1 METRDR
7 ILESALVSFGGRGYD
22 AVSLDSIARD
32 SGIRKQTVLYYFGS
46 KDALMEA
53 VIDRTVADLTA
64 ALLSATE
71 TPSPAQAPAARPTAP
86 PPSAPPETASA
97 PPESAETALPPPA
110 LAASAADA
118 PAPDVWAGVEAVVRA
133 VFRLAVRRPEM
144 LGLLREVTRLGPPWI
159 DRVRAGF
166 EPLVERA
173 RAFLEAGMESGGIRR
188 CDPRLLLVSVYSTVM
203 GVATE
208 VEVLRTV
215 GVEPT
220 LRDTVLRRRELLRFL
235 RSALIG

>member
-7 ILESALVSFGGRGYD
+7 ILEAALVSFGGRGYD
-22 AVSLDSIARD
+22 ASSLDSIARD

-46 KDALMEA
+46 KDALMAA
-53 VIDRTVADLTA
+53 VIDRTVADLA
-64 ALLSATE
+64 EALLAATE
-71 TPSPAQAPAARPTAP
+71 AAP
-86 PPSAPPETASA
+86 
-97 PPESAETALPPPA
+97 LPDDHSEP
-110 LAASAADA
+110 
-118 PAPDVWAGVEAVVRA
+118 PDVWAGVEAIVRA
-133 VFRLAVRRPEM
+133 VFRFAVRRPEM
-144 LGLLREVTRLGPPWI
+144 LGLLREVTRLGPPWM

-173 RAFLEAGMESGGIRR
+173 RAYLEAGMDSGRIRR
-188 CDPRLLLVSVYSTVM
+188 CDPGLLLVSTYSTVM

-208 VEVLRTV
+208 VEVLRAV

-235 RSALIG
+235 RSALVD

>member
-1 METRDR
+1 MDTRDR
-7 ILESALVSFGGRGYD
+7 ILEAALVSFGGRGYD

-53 VIDRTVADLTA
+53 VIDQTVADLTA
-64 ALLSATE
+64 ALLQSVEA
-71 TPSPAQAPAARPTAP
+71 AP
-86 PPSAPPETASA
+86 PATGTGGEP
-97 PPESAETALPPPA
+97 
-110 LAASAADA
+110 
-118 PAPDVWAGVEAVVRA
+118 PDVWAGVEAVVRA

-173 RAFLEAGMESGGIRR
+173 RAFLEAGMDSGTIRR
-188 CDPRLLLVSVYSTVM
+188 CDPRLLLVSTYSTVM

-208 VEVLRTV
+208 VEVLRAV

-235 RSALIG
+235 RSALVG

>member
-7 ILESALVSFGGRGYD
+7 ILEAALVSFGGRGYD

-64 ALLSATE
+64 ALLAATE
-71 TPSPAQAPAARPTAP
+71 TSPTAPATVPPAAASPATGGDDRALPGGADDNGTAPAA
-86 PPSAPPETASA
+86 TAS
-97 PPESAETALPPPA
+97 TPA
-110 LAASAADA
+110 V
-118 PAPDVWAGVEAVVRA
+118 PDVWAGVEAVVRA

-173 RAFLEAGMESGGIRR
+173 RAFLEAGMDSGGIRR

-235 RSALIG
+235 RSALVD

>member
-7 ILESALVSFGGRGYD
+7 ILEAALVSFGGRGYD

-46 KDALMEA
+46 KEALMEA
-53 VIDRTVADLTA
+53 VIDRTVADLAA
-64 ALLSATE
+64 ALLRAVE
-71 TPSPAQAPAARPTAP
+71 
-86 PPSAPPETASA
+86 AS
-97 PPESAETALPPPA
+97 PPPA
-110 LAASAADA
+110 GDDGEPPDA
-118 PAPDVWAGVEAVVRA
+118 WSGVEAVVRA
-133 VFRLAVRRPEM
+133 VFRFAVRRPEM
-144 LGLLREVTRLGPPWI
+144 LGLLREVTRLGPPWM

-173 RAFLEAGMESGGIRR
+173 RAFLEAGMDAGRIRR
-188 CDPRLLLVSVYSTVM
+188 CDPRLLLVSSYSTVM

-208 VEVLRTV
+208 VEVLRAV

-220 LRDTVLRRRELLRFL
+220 LRDAVVRRRELLRFL
-235 RSALIG
+235 RSALVG

>member
-1 METRDR
+1 MDTRDR
-7 ILESALVSFGGRGYD
+7 ILEAALVSFGGRGYD

-53 VIDRTVADLTA
+53 VIDRTVADLTVV
-64 ALLSATE
+64 LLQSVEA
-71 TPSPAQAPAARPTAP
+71 AP
-86 PPSAPPETASA
+86 PASSAGGEP
-97 PPESAETALPPPA
+97 
-110 LAASAADA
+110 
-118 PAPDVWAGVEAVVRA
+118 PDVWSGVEAVVRA

-173 RAFLEAGMESGGIRR
+173 RAFLEAGMESGTIRR

-208 VEVLRTV
+208 VEVLRAV

-235 RSALIG
+235 RSALVD

>member
-7 ILESALVSFGGRGYD
+7 ILEAALMSFGGRGYD

-53 VIDRTVADLTA
+53 VIEATVADLTA
-64 ALLSATE
+64 ALLAAAE
-71 TPSPAQAPAARPTAP
+71 TSPEVIGGDSAPA
-86 PPSAPPETASA
+86 
-97 PPESAETALPPPA
+97 
-110 LAASAADA
+110 DA
-118 PAPDVWAGVEAVVRA
+118 WAGVEAIVRA
-133 VFRLAVRRPEM
+133 VFRFAVRRPEM

-159 DRVRAGF
+159 DRVRIGF

-173 RAFLEAGMESGGIRR
+173 RAFLEAGMDSGRIRR
-188 CDPRLLLVSVYSTVM
+188 CDPRLLLVSTYSTVM

-208 VEVLRTV
+208 VEVLRAV
-215 GVEPT
+215 GIEPT
-220 LRDTVLRRRELLRFL
+220 LRDAVVRRRELLRFL
-235 RSALIG
+235 RSALVG

>member
-7 ILESALVSFGGRGYD
+7 ILEAALVSFGGRGYD

-64 ALLSATE
+64 ALLAATE
-71 TPSPAQAPAARPTAP
+71 TSPSPDEG
-86 PPSAPPETASA
+86 S
-97 PPESAETALPPPA
+97 
-110 LAASAADA
+110 D
-118 PAPDVWAGVEAVVRA
+118 APDVWAGVEAVVRA

-173 RAFLEAGMESGGIRR
+173 RAFLEAGMDSGGIRR

-235 RSALIG
+235 RSALVD

>member
-7 ILESALVSFGGRGYD
+7 ILEAALVSFGGRGYD

-53 VIDRTVADLTA
+53 VIDGTVADLTA
-64 ALLSATE
+64 ALLQSVE
-71 TPSPAQAPAARPTAP
+71 AP
-86 PPSAPPETASA
+86 PPATGGVGEPP
-97 PPESAETALPPPA
+97 
-110 LAASAADA
+110 DA
-118 PAPDVWAGVEAVVRA
+118 WAGVEAVVRA
-133 VFRLAVRRPEM
+133 VFRFAVRRPEM
-144 LGLLREVTRLGPPWI
+144 LGLLREVTRLGPPWM

-173 RAFLEAGMESGGIRR
+173 RAFLEAGMESGTIRR
-188 CDPRLLLVSVYSTVM
+188 CDARLLLVSTYSTVM

-208 VEVLRTV
+208 VEVLRAV

-220 LRDTVLRRRELLRFL
+220 LRDTVVRRRELLRFL
-235 RSALIG
+235 RSALVG

>member
-1 METRDR
+1 MDTRDR
-7 ILESALVSFGGRGYD
+7 ILEAALASFGGRGYD

-64 ALLSATE
+64 ALLVATE
-71 TPSPAQAPAARPTAP
+71 ASPS
-86 PPSAPPETASA
+86 SEG
-97 PPESAETALPPPA
+97 ESEP
-110 LAASAADA
+110 
-118 PAPDVWAGVEAVVRA
+118 PDVWAGVEAIVRA

-144 LGLLREVTRLGPPWI
+144 LGLLREVTRLGPPWM

-173 RAFLEAGMESGGIRR
+173 CSFLEAGMDSGRIRR
-188 CDPRLLLVSVYSTVM
+188 CDPRLLLVSTYSTVM

-215 GVEPT
+215 GIEPT
-220 LRDTVLRRRELLRFL
+220 LRDTAVRRRELLRFL
-235 RSALIG
+235 RSALVG

>member
-7 ILESALVSFGGRGYD
+7 ILEAALMSFGGRGYD

-46 KDALMEA
+46 KDALMAA
-53 VIDRTVADLTA
+53 VIDQTVADLTA
-64 ALLSATE
+64 ALLESVEA
-71 TPSPAQAPAARPTAP
+71 APAATGGAEG
-86 PPSAPPETASA
+86 PS
-97 PPESAETALPPPA
+97 
-110 LAASAADA
+110 
-118 PAPDVWAGVEAVVRA
+118 DVWAGVEAVVRA
-133 VFRLAVRRPEM
+133 VFRFAVRRPEM
-144 LGLLREVTRLGPPWI
+144 LGLLREVTRLGPPWM

-166 EPLVERA
+166 EPLVESA
-173 RAFLEAGMESGGIRR
+173 CSFLEAGMESGRIRR
-188 CDPRLLLVSVYSTVM
+188 CDPRLLLVSTYSTVM

-220 LRDTVLRRRELLRFL
+220 LRDTAIR
-235 RSALIG
+235 

>member
-1 METRDR
+1 MDTRDR
-7 ILESALVSFGGRGYD
+7 ILEAALVSFGGRGYD

-53 VIDRTVADLTA
+53 VIDRTVADLTVV
-64 ALLSATE
+64 LLQSVEAG
-71 TPSPAQAPAARPTAP
+71 
-86 PPSAPPETASA
+86 
-97 PPESAETALPPPA
+97 PPA
-110 LAASAADA
+110 TGAGGE
-118 PAPDVWAGVEAVVRA
+118 PPDVWSGVEAVVRA

-173 RAFLEAGMESGGIRR
+173 RAFLEAGMESGTIRR

-208 VEVLRTV
+208 VEVLRAV

-235 RSALIG
+235 RSALVD

>member
-7 ILESALVSFGGRGYD
+7 ILEASLVSFGGRGYD

-53 VIDRTVADLTA
+53 VIDRTVSDLTA
-64 ALLSATE
+64 ALLLAVEASP
-71 TPSPAQAPAARPTAP
+71 TPTGDDGEP
-86 PPSAPPETASA
+86 P
-97 PPESAETALPPPA
+97 
-110 LAASAADA
+110 DA
-118 PAPDVWAGVEAVVRA
+118 WAGVEAVVRE
-133 VFRLAVRRPEM
+133 VFRFAVRRPEM
-144 LGLLREVTRLGPPWI
+144 LGLLREVTRLGPPWM

-173 RAFLEAGMESGGIRR
+173 RAFLEAGMDSGRIRR
-188 CDPRLLLVSVYSTVM
+188 CDPRLLLVSTYSTVM

-215 GVEPT
+215 GIEPT
-220 LRDTVLRRRELLRFL
+220 LRDTVVRRRELLRFL
-235 RSALIG
+235 RSALVG

>member
-7 ILESALVSFGGRGYD
+7 ILEAALVSFGGRGYD
-22 AVSLDSIARD
+22 AASLDSIARD

-53 VIDRTVADLTA
+53 VIDRTVADLTE
-64 ALLSATE
+64 ALLAATE
-71 TPSPAQAPAARPTAP
+71 TSAAPDGG
-86 PPSAPPETASA
+86 SAP
-97 PPESAETALPPPA
+97 
-110 LAASAADA
+110 
-118 PAPDVWAGVEAVVRA
+118 PDVWAGVEAIVRA
-133 VFRLAVRRPEM
+133 VFRLAVRRPEI
-144 LGLLREVTRLGPPWI
+144 LGLLREVTRLGPPWM

-166 EPLVERA
+166 EPLVA
-173 RAFLEAGMESGGIRR
+173 SACAFLEAGMESGRIRR
-188 CDPRLLLVSVYSTVM
+188 CDPRLLLVSTYSTVM

-208 VEVLRTV
+208 VEVLRAV

-235 RSALIG
+235 RSALVG

>member
-7 ILESALVSFGGRGYD
+7 ILEAALMSFGVRGYD
-22 AVSLDSIARD
+22 GVSLDSIARD

-53 VIDRTVADLTA
+53 VIDATVADLTA
-64 ALLSATE
+64 ALLAAAQTSPEATDRDSE
-71 TPSPAQAPAARPTAP
+71 P
-86 PPSAPPETASA
+86 P
-97 PPESAETALPPPA
+97 
-110 LAASAADA
+110 DA
-118 PAPDVWAGVEAVVRA
+118 WAGVEAIVRA
-133 VFRLAVRRPEM
+133 VFRFAVRRPEM

-159 DRVRAGF
+159 DRVRVGF
-166 EPLVERA
+166 EPLVDRA
-173 RAFLEAGMESGGIRR
+173 RAFLEAGMDSGVIRR
-188 CDPRLLLVSVYSTVM
+188 CDARLLLVSTYSTVM

-215 GVEPT
+215 GIEPT

-235 RSALIG
+235 RSALVG

>member
-7 ILESALVSFGGRGYD
+7 ILEAALVAFGGRGYD
-22 AVSLDSIARD
+22 AVSLDSIAGD

-53 VIDRTVADLTA
+53 VIDATVADLTA
-64 ALLSATE
+64 ALLAAAQTSPEATDGDSE
-71 TPSPAQAPAARPTAP
+71 P
-86 PPSAPPETASA
+86 P
-97 PPESAETALPPPA
+97 
-110 LAASAADA
+110 DA
-118 PAPDVWAGVEAVVRA
+118 WAGVEAIVRT
-133 VFRLAVRRPEM
+133 VFRFAVRRPEM

-166 EPLVERA
+166 EPLVDRA
-173 RAFLEAGMESGGIRR
+173 RAFLEAGMDSGVIRR
-188 CDPRLLLVSVYSTVM
+188 CDSRLLLVSTYSTVM

-208 VEVLRTV
+208 VEVLRAV

-235 RSALIG
+235 RSALVG

>member
-7 ILESALVSFGGRGYD
+7 ILEAALMSFGGRGYD

-46 KDALMEA
+46 KDALMAA
-53 VIDRTVADLTA
+53 VIDQTVADLTA
-64 ALLSATE
+64 ALLESVEA
-71 TPSPAQAPAARPTAP
+71 APAATGGAEG
-86 PPSAPPETASA
+86 PS
-97 PPESAETALPPPA
+97 
-110 LAASAADA
+110 
-118 PAPDVWAGVEAVVRA
+118 DVWAGVEAVVRA
-133 VFRLAVRRPEM
+133 VFRFAVRRPEM
-144 LGLLREVTRLGPPWI
+144 LGLLREVTRLGPPWM

-173 RAFLEAGMESGGIRR
+173 RAFLEAGMESGAIRR
-188 CDPRLLLVSVYSTVM
+188 CDARLLLVSTYSTVM

-208 VEVLRTV
+208 VEVLRAV

-220 LRDTVLRRRELLRFL
+220 LRDTVIRRRELLRFL
-235 RSALIG
+235 RSALVG

>member
-7 ILESALVSFGGRGYD
+7 ILEAALVSFGGRGYD

-64 ALLSATE
+64 ALLAATE
-71 TPSPAQAPAARPTAP
+71 TSPASDGR
-86 PPSAPPETASA
+86 SG
-97 PPESAETALPPPA
+97 
-110 LAASAADA
+110 
-118 PAPDVWAGVEAVVRA
+118 APDVWAGVEAVVRA

-173 RAFLEAGMESGGIRR
+173 RAFLEAGMDSGGIRR

-220 LRDTVLRRRELLRFL
+220 LRDTVVRRRELLRFL
-235 RSALIG
+235 RSALVD

>member
-1 METRDR
+1 MDTRDR
-7 ILESALVSFGGRGYD
+7 ILEAALVSFGGRGYD

-53 VIDRTVADLTA
+53 VIDQTVADLTA
-64 ALLSATE
+64 ALLQSVEA
-71 TPSPAQAPAARPTAP
+71 AP
-86 PPSAPPETASA
+86 PATGAGGEPPH
-97 PPESAETALPPPA
+97 
-110 LAASAADA
+110 
-118 PAPDVWAGVEAVVRA
+118 VWAGVEAVVRA

-144 LGLLREVTRLGPPWI
+144 LGLLREATRLGPPWI

-173 RAFLEAGMESGGIRR
+173 RAFLEAGMESGTIRR
-188 CDPRLLLVSVYSTVM
+188 CDPRLLLVSTYSTVM

-208 VEVLRTV
+208 VEVLRAV

-235 RSALIG
+235 RSALVG

>member
-7 ILESALVSFGGRGYD
+7 ILEASLVSFGGRGYD

-46 KDALMEA
+46 KEALMEA
-53 VIDRTVADLTA
+53 VIDRTVAGLTA
-64 ALLSATE
+64 ALLLAVEASP
-71 TPSPAQAPAARPTAP
+71 TPTGEDDEP
-86 PPSAPPETASA
+86 P
-97 PPESAETALPPPA
+97 
-110 LAASAADA
+110 DA
-118 PAPDVWAGVEAVVRA
+118 WAGVEAVVRA
-133 VFRLAVRRPEM
+133 VFRFAVRRPEM
-144 LGLLREVTRLGPPWI
+144 LGLLREVTRLGPPWM

-173 RAFLEAGMESGGIRR
+173 RAFLEAGMDSGRIRR
-188 CDPRLLLVSVYSTVM
+188 CDPRLLLVSTYSTVM

-215 GVEPT
+215 GIEPN
-220 LRDTVLRRRELLRFL
+220 LRDAVVRRRELLRFL
-235 RSALIG
+235 RSALVG

>member
-7 ILESALVSFGGRGYD
+7 ILEAALVSFGGRGYD
-22 AVSLDSIARD
+22 ASSLDSIARD

-53 VIDRTVADLTA
+53 VIDHTVADLTA
-64 ALLSATE
+64 ALLAATE
-71 TPSPAQAPAARPTAP
+71 TSPSPDGG
-86 PPSAPPETASA
+86 
-97 PPESAETALPPPA
+97 AEP
-110 LAASAADA
+110 
-118 PAPDVWAGVEAVVRA
+118 PDVWASVEAIVRS
-133 VFRLAVRRPEM
+133 VFRFAVRRPEM
-144 LGLLREVTRLGPPWI
+144 LGLLREVTRLGPPWME
-159 DRVRAGF
+159 RVRAGF

-173 RAFLEAGMESGGIRR
+173 RAFLEAGMESGTIRR
-188 CDPRLLLVSVYSTVM
+188 CDPRLLLVSTYSTVM

-208 VEVLRTV
+208 VEVLRAV

-235 RSALIG
+235 RSALVG

>member
-1 METRDR
+1 MDTRDR
-7 ILESALVSFGGRGYD
+7 ILEAALASFGGRGYD

-64 ALLSATE
+64 ALLVATE
-71 TPSPAQAPAARPTAP
+71 ASPS
-86 PPSAPPETASA
+86 SEG
-97 PPESAETALPPPA
+97 ESEP
-110 LAASAADA
+110 
-118 PAPDVWAGVEAVVRA
+118 PDVWAGVEAIVRA

-144 LGLLREVTRLGPPWI
+144 LGLLREVTRLGPPWM

-173 RAFLEAGMESGGIRR
+173 CSFLEAGMDSGRIRR
-188 CDPRLLLVSVYSTVM
+188 CDPRLLLVATYSTVM

-220 LRDTVLRRRELLRFL
+220 LRDTAVRRRELLRFL
-235 RSALIG
+235 RSALVG

>member
-1 METRDR
+1 METRAR
-7 ILESALVSFGGRGYD
+7 ILEAALASFGGRGYD

-64 ALLSATE
+64 ALLASVEA
-71 TPSPAQAPAARPTAP
+71 AP
-86 PPSAPPETASA
+86 PATADD
-97 PPESAETALPPPA
+97 ES
-110 LAASAADA
+110 
-118 PAPDVWAGVEAVVRA
+118 PDVWAGVEAVVRG

-173 RAFLEAGMESGGIRR
+173 RAFLEAGMDSGRIRR
-188 CDPRLLLVSVYSTVM
+188 CDPGLLLVSTYSTVM

-208 VEVLRTV
+208 VEVLRAV

-235 RSALIG
+235 RSALVD

>member
-1 METRDR
+1 MDTRDR
-7 ILESALVSFGGRGYD
+7 ILEAALVSFGGRGYD

-53 VIDRTVADLTA
+53 VIDGTVADLTA
-64 ALLSATE
+64 ALLAATE
-71 TPSPAQAPAARPTAP
+71 AAPAGAVPLPTESADRDHAP
-86 PPSAPPETASA
+86 RQADLAPPEVAG
-97 PPESAETALPPPA
+97 
-110 LAASAADA
+110 
-118 PAPDVWAGVEAVVRA
+118 APDVWAGVEAVVRA
-133 VFRLAVRRPEM
+133 VFRLAVQRPEM

-166 EPLVERA
+166 EPLVDRA
-173 RAFLEAGMESGGIRR
+173 RSFLEAGMESGAIRR
-188 CDPRLLLVSVYSTVM
+188 CDARLLLVSTYSTVM

-208 VEVLRTV
+208 VEVLRAV

-220 LRDTVLRRRELLRFL
+220 LRDTVVRRRELLRFL
-235 RSALIG
+235 RSALLG

>member
-7 ILESALVSFGGRGYD
+7 ILEAALMSFGGRGYD

-53 VIDRTVADLTA
+53 VIDATVADLTA
-64 ALLSATE
+64 ALLAA
-71 TPSPAQAPAARPTAP
+71 AQASPEVIEGDSVP
-86 PPSAPPETASA
+86 P
-97 PPESAETALPPPA
+97 
-110 LAASAADA
+110 DA
-118 PAPDVWAGVEAVVRA
+118 WAGVEAIVRA
-133 VFRLAVRRPEM
+133 VFRFAVRRPEM

-159 DRVRAGF
+159 DRVRIGF

-173 RAFLEAGMESGGIRR
+173 RAFLEAGMDSGRIRR
-188 CDPRLLLVSVYSTVM
+188 CDPRLLLVSTYSTVM

-215 GVEPT
+215 GIEPT
-220 LRDTVLRRRELLRFL
+220 LRDAVVRRRELLRFL
-235 RSALIG
+235 RSALVG

>member
-7 ILESALVSFGGRGYD
+7 ILEAALVSFGGRGYD

-53 VIDRTVADLTA
+53 VIDRTVADLTT
-64 ALLSATE
+64 ALSESVEA
-71 TPSPAQAPAARPTAP
+71 AP
-86 PPSAPPETASA
+86 PATGGAGEPP
-97 PPESAETALPPPA
+97 
-110 LAASAADA
+110 DA
-118 PAPDVWAGVEAVVRA
+118 WAGVVRA

-173 RAFLEAGMESGGIRR
+173 RAVLEAGMESGAIRR
-188 CDPRLLLVSVYSTVM
+188 CDARLLLVSTYSTVM

-235 RSALIG
+235 RSALVG

>member
-71 TPSPAQAPAARPTAP
+71 TPSPAT
-86 PPSAPPETASA
+86 ET
-97 PPESAETALPPPA
+97 E
-110 LAASAADA
+110 A

-173 RAFLEAGMESGGIRR
+173 RAFLEAGMETGSIRA

>member
-1 METRDR
+1 MDTRDR
-7 ILESALVSFGGRGYD
+7 VLEAALVSFGGRGYD

-46 KDALMEA
+46 KEALMEA
-53 VIDRTVADLTA
+53 VIDRTVTDLTS
-64 ALLSATE
+64 ALLESVE
-71 TPSPAQAPAARPTAP
+71 TKPRAAGD
-86 PPSAPPETASA
+86 
-97 PPESAETALPPPA
+97 AEQP
-110 LAASAADA
+110 
-118 PAPDVWAGVEAVVRA
+118 PDVWAGVEAVVRA
-133 VFRLAVRRPEM
+133 VFRFAVRRPEM
-144 LGLLREVTRLGPPWI
+144 LGLLREVTRLGPPWM

-173 RAFLEAGMESGGIRR
+173 RAFLEAGMESGTIRR
-188 CDPRLLLVSVYSTVM
+188 CDPRLLLVSTYSTVM

-215 GVEPT
+215 GMEPT
-220 LRDTVLRRRELLRFL
+220 LRDTVVRRRELLRFL